1 MFINTHLQQLRG
13 HYLFTEIANRT
24 KAYQQ
29 THPEAHVLR
38 LGIGD
43 VTLPLPSVIIEAMH
57 RAVDELA
64 SAATFRGYG
73 PEEGYLWLRQAIV
86 DNDYTPRGI
95 HVSPEEVFVSDGAGS
110 DLGNLSELFD
120 ASNSVA
126 ILEPSYPAY
135 VDTSRMAGREIIWL
149 PCLAQNNFYPALP
162 KQKADIIYL
171 CFPNNPTGTVLTRDE
186 LSRWVEYARANHSVI
201 LFDAAYEAFIEDPDV
216 PHSIYEI
223 EGAQEVA
230 IEIRSFSKTAGF
242 TAVRCGYT
250 VVPKATGLQTM
261 WLRRQCTKFNGA
273 SYISQRA
280 AEATY
285 TPEGKAAIQAN
296 LSYYKQTA
304 QIFLEGLRTLGYEV
318 FGGKNAPYIWCRVPH
333 GYTSW
338 SFFDHLLH
346 TSQIVCTP
354 GAGFGP
360 TGEGFVRF
368 SAFSNRKDVEEA
380 LKRMKKL
387 A

>member
-95 HVSPEEVFVSDGAGS
+95 HVSPEEVFINDGAGS

-120 ASNSVA
+120 ASNTVA

-186 LSRWVEYARANHSVI
+186 LSRWVEYARTNHSII

>member
-95 HVSPEEVFVSDGAGS
+95 HVSPEEVFINDGAGS

-186 LSRWVEYARANHSVI
+186 LSRWVEYARTNHSII